1 MHFPKEFQ
9 KLVDELNALPQ
20 IGEKTAERLANY
32 IFGLN
37 KNEKRNLAK
46 SILEIENLKFC
57 SRCFNLASRN
67 LCLICE
73 DKNRKTKVI
82 AVVETP
88 LHIAPLERAGYRG
101 VYHVLG
107 GLIASF
113 LNEPKELHLKELLER
128 IKNSRCLDKNQNLGS
143 GSQEYIEE
151 VILALDNSLE
161 GETTSMYITKEI
173 KKTDPKIKISRLA
186 QGLSTGADLEYAD
199 ETTVREALRGRR
211 EV

>member
-1 MHFPKEFQ
+1 MLYPKEFQ

-20 IGEKTAERLANY
+20 IGEKTAERLANH
-32 IFGLN
+32 IFELDKEE
-37 KNEKRNLAK
+37 KNNLAQT
-46 SILEIENLKFC
+46 ILEIDNLKSC
-57 SRCFNLASRN
+57 SRCFNLASRD

-73 DKNRKTKVI
+73 DPNRKVEVI

-113 LNEPKELHLKELLER
+113 LQEPNELHLKELLKR
-128 IKNSRCLDKNQNLGS
+128 IEKEKIR
-143 GSQEYIEE
+143 E

-173 KKTDPKIKISRLA
+173 KNQSASRRTKIKISRLA